1 MKKLLFGTYSLDIGG
16 IEKALVILVNKLQ
29 EKGYDITLVLEKKQ
43 GIFLNEIDP
52 KIKIIEYA
60 PSNSKNK
67 IQRKIINLIKRIKFT
82 LKYKNKYDFSASFAT
97 YSLPSS
103 FVARTASKNCYLWGH
118 ADYLTLFDGNAE
130 EMKEFFIER
139 NYDKFK
145 KIIFVSK
152 EGKDSFIKVFPKMN
166 EKTMVC
172 NNLIDADKIL
182 ELSKEKIP
190 EDEGLN
196 KINLNMN
203 FCGLD
208 LSKIP
213 QQNLNDWTVYIIP
226 ALYIISTFI
235 SMKITTSMQK
245 KSKKNDGVIDI
256 TEKEEKDSKEE
267 EKNEM
272 EDMMEQSNK
281 MMSWMMPIM
290 SVSISLV
297 APLGLALYWLVNNI
311 LMIGERLVLNKIIK
325 D

>member
-1 MKKLLFGTYSLDIGG
+1 MFQFFANIFGYLLNFINNFVGNYGLAI
-16 IEKALVILVNKLQ
+16 ILF
-29 EKGYDITLVLEKKQ
+29 TVL
-43 GIFLNEIDP
+43 
-52 KIKIIEYA
+52 IKIIMLPLSIKQQRTMKKSTEL
-60 PSNSKNK
+60 NEK
-67 IQRKIINLIKRIKFT
+67 IKVLQF
-82 LKYKNKYDFSASFAT
+82 KYKNDPEKLNREMMDLYKKENMSPFSGCLSTIAQFILLISIFYMVRCPLT
-97 YSLPSS
+97 YMEKINNDQINTYVQQLKDGGITVNQAYSEIDIIREL
-103 FVARTASKNCYLWGH
+103 
-118 ADYLTLFDGNAE
+118 DYL
-130 EMKEFFIER
+130 
-139 NYDKFK
+139 
-145 KIIFVSK
+145 
-152 EGKDSFIKVFPKMN
+152 
-166 EKTMVC
+166 
-172 NNLIDADKIL
+172 
-182 ELSKEKIP
+182 KEKMP

-256 TEKEEKDSKEE
+256 TEKDSKEE

>member
-1 MKKLLFGTYSLDIGG
+1 MFQFFANIFGYLLNFINNFVGNYGLAI
-16 IEKALVILVNKLQ
+16 ILF
-29 EKGYDITLVLEKKQ
+29 TVL
-43 GIFLNEIDP
+43 
-52 KIKIIEYA
+52 IKIIMLPLSIKQQRTMKKSTEL
-60 PSNSKNK
+60 NEK
-67 IQRKIINLIKRIKFT
+67 IKVLQF
-82 LKYKNKYDFSASFAT
+82 KYKNDPEKLNREMMDLYKKENMSPFSGCLSTIAQFILLISIFYMVRCPLT
-97 YSLPSS
+97 YMEKINNDQINTYVQQLKDGGINVNQAYSEIDIIREL
-103 FVARTASKNCYLWGH
+103 
-118 ADYLTLFDGNAE
+118 DYL
-130 EMKEFFIER
+130 
-139 NYDKFK
+139 
-145 KIIFVSK
+145 
-152 EGKDSFIKVFPKMN
+152 
-166 EKTMVC
+166 
-172 NNLIDADKIL
+172 
-182 ELSKEKIP
+182 KEKMP

>member
-1 MKKLLFGTYSLDIGG
+1 MFQFFANIFGYLLNFINNFVGNYGLAI
-16 IEKALVILVNKLQ
+16 ILF
-29 EKGYDITLVLEKKQ
+29 TVL
-43 GIFLNEIDP
+43 
-52 KIKIIEYA
+52 IKIIMLPLSIKQQRTMKKSTEL
-60 PSNSKNK
+60 NEK
-67 IQRKIINLIKRIKFT
+67 IKVLQF
-82 LKYKNKYDFSASFAT
+82 KYKNDPEKLNREMMDLYKKENMSPFSGCLSTIAQFILLISIFYMVRCPLT
-97 YSLPSS
+97 YMEKIDKTQIESYVQQLKDDGMPVNQAYSEIDII
-103 FVARTASKNCYLWGH
+103 REL
-118 ADYLTLFDGNAE
+118 DYL
-130 EMKEFFIER
+130 
-139 NYDKFK
+139 
-145 KIIFVSK
+145 
-152 EGKDSFIKVFPKMN
+152 
-166 EKTMVC
+166 
-172 NNLIDADKIL
+172 
-182 ELSKEKIP
+182 KEKMP

>member
-1 MKKLLFGTYSLDIGG
+1 MFQFFANIFGYLLNFINNFVGNYGLAI
-16 IEKALVILVNKLQ
+16 ILF
-29 EKGYDITLVLEKKQ
+29 TVL
-43 GIFLNEIDP
+43 
-52 KIKIIEYA
+52 IKIIMLPLSIKQQRTMKKSTEL
-60 PSNSKNK
+60 NEK
-67 IQRKIINLIKRIKFT
+67 IKVLQF
-82 LKYKNKYDFSASFAT
+82 KYKNDPEKLNREMMDLYKKENMSPFSGCLSTIAQFILLISIFYMVRCPLT
-97 YSLPSS
+97 YMEKINNDQINTYVQQLKDGGITVNQAYSEIDIIREL
-103 FVARTASKNCYLWGH
+103 
-118 ADYLTLFDGNAE
+118 DYL
-130 EMKEFFIER
+130 
-139 NYDKFK
+139 
-145 KIIFVSK
+145 
-152 EGKDSFIKVFPKMN
+152 
-166 EKTMVC
+166 
-172 NNLIDADKIL
+172 
-182 ELSKEKIP
+182 KEKMP

-272 EDMMEQSNK
+272 EDMMEHSNK

-311 LMIGERLVLNKIIK
+311 LMIGERLFLNKIIK